1 MESPNVVI
9 QYQEDSNKRKAG
21 LVHGLRF
28 YMIEFLAIGS
38 FGRQPSLLP
47 RDWPLEARSR
57 VLAFAGLRRFALRS
71 ASIPS
76 VRIGATVSAWL
87 LP

>member
-38 FGRQPSLLP
+38 FGR
-47 RDWPLEARSR
+47 
-57 VLAFAGLRRFALRS
+57 
-71 ASIPS
+71 
-76 VRIGATVSAWL
+76 
-87 LP
+87 